1 MKKSTLILLAALFTA
16 NLSAEE
22 RVVTSLAGDAETE
35 GSFRQVMNSL
45 ENGDIVT
52 FNIPEGDEILLEGQ
66 SGCPKAVG
74 NIYVIDGINKAT
86 GNRITFRS
94 VGDPF
99 PFFKGLD
106 GATASKMDIT
116 FRNIIVKE
124 FNNTGNGAGF
134 ALGNSKTATEGDTE
148 NYATFRLINSEVSDC
163 LINAP
168 ESGKASGCAIF
179 NGRGVDVIIDQCV
192 FSNNEIIYPEALIGT
207 KLAQGGAVIATTG
220 NNNGSFL
227 ISNSTFYGNKINVG
241 RGGAIYAGYPV
252 TLINCTI
259 AGNSGEMGGGF
270 YAHNDQPMI
279 LINSIFYQ
287 NISTGTDL
295 SGEDVRRNNGS
306 FQIYNCLVG
315 SANESEGAAEKGFTF
330 EGNNN
335 ITVIPGVMKVFEN
348 DAAPELKD
356 NGGNTLT
363 VALHA
368 TQSMAAKAGIAT
380 APAGIDVTIPTV
392 DQRGYTRAAKPCM
405 GAFELGGI
413 EPVGIQ
419 TATADAKFNYSVEKG
434 RLVIAE
440 SGECRIFNM
449 LGAKITE
456 LTINGSAPINL
467 ESGIYIVRFM
477 NEAGTS
483 VAKVLI
489 P

>member
-22 RVVTSLAGDAETE
+22 RVVTSIAGDAETE

-74 NIYVIDGINKAT
+74 NVYIIDGLNKAT
-86 GNRITFRS
+86 GNRITFKS
-94 VGDPF
+94 YGDAH

-124 FNNTGNGAGF
+124 FNSGGNGAGF
-134 ALGNSKTATEGDTE
+134 ALGNSQVAAEGVTE
-148 NYATFRLINSEVSDC
+148 NYATFRLINSEVSNC

-179 NGRGVDVIIDQCV
+179 NGRGVNVIIDKCV
-192 FSNNEIIYPEALIGT
+192 FANNEIIYPESLIGT
-207 KLAQGGAVIATTG
+207 KLAQGGAVIGTTG
-220 NNNGSFL
+220 NNNGSFF
-227 ISNSTFYGNKINVG
+227 IINSTFYGNKINAG
-241 RGGAIYAGYPV
+241 RGGAIFVGY
-252 TLINCTI
+252 TTTMINCTV
-259 AGNSGEMGGGF
+259 AANSGEIGGGF
-270 YAHNDQPMI
+270 YSHNNQPMA
-279 LINSIFYQ
+279 LINSVFYQ
-287 NISTGTDL
+287 NVSTGTDV

-306 FQIYNCLVG
+306 FQIYNSLVG
-315 SANESEGAAEKGFTF
+315 SANESAGAAEVGFTF

-348 DAAPELKD
+348 DLAPELKD

-368 TQSMAAKAGIAT
+368 QSMAKNSGAVSVDGF
-380 APAGIDVTIPTV
+380 TIPTV
-392 DQRGYTRAAKPCM
+392 DQRGYIRGSKPCM
-405 GAFELGGI
+405 GAYELGGT
-413 EPVGIQ
+413 EPVGFQNTTI
-419 TATADAKFNYSVEKG
+419 AAKDLKFDYSVDKG
-434 RLVIAE
+434 RLLIGE
-440 SGECRIFNM
+440 SGECRIFNT
-449 LGAKITE
+449 LGAKIAET
-456 LTINGSAPINL
+456 TISGNASINL
-467 ESGIYIVRFM
+467 ESGIYIVRFV
-477 NEAGTS
+477 NGAGAS

>member
-16 NLSAEE
+16 NLFAEE

-52 FNIPEGDEILLEGQ
+52 FNIPEGDEIVLEGQ
-66 SGCPKAVG
+66 TGCPKAVG
-74 NIYVIDGINKAT
+74 NVYVIDGINKAT
-86 GNRITFRS
+86 GNKITFTS
-94 VGDPF
+94 TGDSF
-99 PFFKGLD
+99 IFFKGLD
-106 GATASKMDIT
+106 GATASQMDIT
-116 FRNIIVKE
+116 FRNIIVKG
-124 FNNTGNGAGF
+124 FINGGNGAAF
-134 ALGNSKTATEGDTE
+134 AVGNSKTASEGATE
-148 NYATFRLINSEVSDC
+148 NYANLRLINCEVSDC

-168 ESGKASGCAIF
+168 ADGKASGCVIF
-179 NGRGVDVIIDQCV
+179 NSRGVNVIIDKCV
-192 FSNNEIIYPEALIGT
+192 FSNNEIIYPEALLGT
-207 KLAQGGAVIATTG
+207 KLAQGGAVIGTTG
-220 NNNGSFL
+220 NNNGSFF
-227 ISNSTFYGNKINVG
+227 ITNSTFSGNKINVG
-241 RGGAIYAGYPV
+241 RGGAIFTGYAA

-259 AGNSGEMGGGF
+259 VGNSGEIGGGF
-270 YAHNDQPMI
+270 YAHNNQPMV
-279 LINSIFYQ
+279 LINSIFYK
-287 NISTGTDL
+287 NVSTGTDIA
-295 SGEDVRRNNGS
+295 GEDVRRNNGS
-306 FQIYNCLVG
+306 FEIHNCLVG
-315 SANESEGAAEKGFTF
+315 SANESEGAAAVGFTF

-335 ITVIPGVMKVFEN
+335 ITVIPEVMKVFEN

-368 TQSMAAKAGIAT
+368 TQSMAAKAGTAT
-380 APAGIDVTIPTV
+380 VAGFDIPTV

-419 TATADAKFNYSVEKG
+419 TAIADAKFNYSVEKG

-440 SGECRIFNM
+440 SGECRIFNT

>member
-35 GSFRQVMNSL
+35 GGFRFEMKALQS
-45 ENGDIVT
+45 GDVLT
-52 FNIPEGDEILLEGQ
+52 FNIPDGDEIVLEGS
-66 SGCPKAVG
+66 SGLSDGEGKVF
-74 NIYVIDGINKAT
+74 VIDGINKAT
-86 GNRITFRS
+86 GNRITFTS
-94 VGDPF
+94 NGDNF
-99 PFFKGLD
+99 PFFSGIGSNAHL
-106 GATASKMDIT
+106 MDVT
-116 FRNIIVKE
+116 FRNIIVTN
-124 FNNTGNGAGF
+124 FNYAGNGAGF
-134 ALGNSKTATEGDTE
+134 KLGNSKLDGDPSDPSRFATLRLE
-148 NYATFRLINSEVSDC
+148 NVEISNCVVTGAANGGGAL
-163 LINAP
+163 
-168 ESGKASGCAIF
+168 F
-179 NGRGVDVIIDQCV
+179 NGRGVNVIADKCL
-192 FSNNEIIYPEALIGT
+192 FANNSSDESASGSSKGGGAIGT
-207 KLAQGGAVIATTG
+207 TG
-220 NNNGSFL
+220 SGGSFL
-227 ISNSTFYGNKINVG
+227 FTNCTFYGNSAALG
-241 RGGAIYAGYPV
+241 RGGAIYTGMDCKV
-252 TLINCTI
+252 INCTFT
-259 AGNSGEMGGGF
+259 GNRAFNGGGF
-270 YAHNDQPMI
+270 YGHNAGKMYT
-279 LINSIFYQ
+279 LINTICYN
-287 NISTGTDL
+287 NIDENETGDI
-295 SGEDVRRNNGS
+295 RRNNGD
-306 FQIYNCLVG
+306 FTIYNCLATVV
-315 SANESEGAAEKGFTF
+315 SPALAENFDSN
-330 EGNNN
+330 GN
-335 ITVIPGVMKVFEN
+335 ILTTPAMKVFEN
-348 DAAPELKD
+348 DVAPELKD

>member
-1 MKKSTLILLAALFTA
+1 MKFTA

-35 GSFRQVMNSL
+35 GSFRQVMSSL

-52 FNIPEGDEILLEGQ
+52 FNIPEGDEIVLEGQ
-66 SGCPKAVG
+66 TGCPKAVG
-74 NIYVIDGINKAT
+74 NVYVIDGINKAT
-86 GNRITFRS
+86 GNKITFTS
-94 VGDPF
+94 TGDSF
-99 PFFKGLD
+99 IFFKGLD
-106 GATASKMDIT
+106 GATASQMDIT
-116 FRNIIVKE
+116 FRNIIVKG
-124 FNNTGNGAGF
+124 FINGGNGAAF
-134 ALGNSKTATEGDTE
+134 AVGNSKTASEGATE
-148 NYATFRLINSEVSDC
+148 NYANLRLINCEVSDC

-168 ESGKASGCAIF
+168 ADGKASGCAIF
-179 NGRGVDVIIDQCV
+179 NSRGVNVIIDKCV
-192 FSNNEIIYPEALIGT
+192 FSNNEIIYPESLFGT
-207 KLAQGGAVIATTG
+207 KLAQGGAVIGTTG
-220 NNNGSFL
+220 NNNGSFY
-227 ISNSTFYGNKINVG
+227 ITNSTFSGNKINAG
-241 RGGAIYAGYPV
+241 RGGAIFTGYAA

-259 AGNSGEMGGGF
+259 TGNAGEIGGGF
-270 YAHNDQPMI
+270 YAHNNQPMV
-279 LINSIFYQ
+279 LINSIFYK
-287 NISTGTDL
+287 NVSTGTDIA
-295 SGEDVRRNNGS
+295 GEDVRRNNGS
-306 FQIYNCLVG
+306 FEIHNCLVG
-315 SANESEGAAEKGFTF
+315 SANESEGAAAVGFTF

-335 ITVIPGVMKVFEN
+335 ITVIPEVMKVFEN

-368 TQSMAAKAGIAT
+368 TQSMAAKAGTAT
-380 APAGIDVTIPTV
+380 VAGFDIPTV

-413 EPVGIQ
+413 EPVGIL

-440 SGECRIFNM
+440 SGECRIFNT